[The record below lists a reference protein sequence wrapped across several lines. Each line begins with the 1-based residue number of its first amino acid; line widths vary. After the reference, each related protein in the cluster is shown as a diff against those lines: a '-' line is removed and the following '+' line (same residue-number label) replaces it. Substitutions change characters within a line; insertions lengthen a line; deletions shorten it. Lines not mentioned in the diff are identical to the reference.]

1 MTGAARSGTQIRIVI
16 GKGGGEMTAVSE
28 NVVTTTF
35 GVEVLAAPHLSPRMI
50 ESMTNGKYEGN
61 EIACGLA
68 AIPKGARILELGA
81 GAGVVGAIL
90 ARNIEGATILSV
102 EANPTLIDHIAA
114 LHAHNGL
121 GDKIAVRHGVVLCN
135 ADAPDAIEFFVRGNF
150 LGSGLA
156 QGNHPRA
163 KGTSV
168 PVIRYNDLKRDFPHD
183 TIMMDIEGGELDF
196 LRDADLT
203 GVDRIVAEFH
213 RGIYGVPGMRQC
225 KQALRGKGFEMNDE
239 LSKGTVKVWERRA
252 ADETAV

>member
-1 MTGAARSGTQIRIVI
+1 MASDAGT
-16 GKGGGEMTAVSE
+16 
-28 NVVTTTF
+28 VVTTTF
-35 GVEVLAAPHLSPRMI
+35 GVQVLAAPHLSPRMI

-61 EIACGLA
+61 EIECGLA

-90 ARNIEGATILSV
+90 AKNIEGVTLLSV
-102 EANPTLIDHIAA
+102 EANPTLIDHISA

-121 GDKIAVRHGVVLCN
+121 TRTITVRHGVVLCN
-135 ADAPDAIEFFVRGNF
+135 ADAPDAVEFFVRGNF

-163 KGTSV
+163 KATSV
-168 PVIRYNDLKRDFPHD
+168 PVIRYDDLKRDFPHD

-196 LRDADLT
+196 LRDADLS
-203 GVDRIVAEFH
+203 GVQRIVAEFH

-225 KQALRGKGFEMNDE
+225 KQALRGKGFGLNDT
-239 LSKGTVKVWERRA
+239 LSKGTVKVWERVA
-252 ADETAV
+252 AAEAAA